1 MICTIF
7 GIVMIYSMTSSYGW
21 AKYVVVQGFAMFLGI
36 GAFVVFT
43 VIDPDLIAD
52 KWVYLTIFNVL
63 FIVGLIF
70 FGKGDE
76 VGAHGI
82 VLPVSAFSRLR
93 SLRSYSSSL
102 SQNRWRHIKSSARS
116 TNSRRF

>member
-1 MICTIF
+1 
-7 GIVMIYSMTSSYGW
+7 
-21 AKYVVVQGFAMFLGI
+21 MFLGI

-76 VGAHGI
+76 VGSRA
-82 VLPVSAFSRLR
+82 LVSFCRYRR
-93 SLRSYSSSL
+93 S
-102 SQNRWRHIKSSARS
+102 AV
-116 TNSRRF
+116 

>member
-1 MICTIF
+1 
-7 GIVMIYSMTSSYGW
+7 
-21 AKYVVVQGFAMFLGI
+21 MFLGI

-70 FGKGDE
+70 FG
-76 VGAHGI
+76 
-82 VLPVSAFSRLR
+82 
-93 SLRSYSSSL
+93 
-102 SQNRWRHIKSSARS
+102 
-116 TNSRRF
+116 

>member
-70 FGKGDE
+70 FGKGS
-76 VGAHGI
+76 
-82 VLPVSAFSRLR
+82 PPR

-102 SQNRWRHIKSSARS
+102 SQNRCRHIKRSARS